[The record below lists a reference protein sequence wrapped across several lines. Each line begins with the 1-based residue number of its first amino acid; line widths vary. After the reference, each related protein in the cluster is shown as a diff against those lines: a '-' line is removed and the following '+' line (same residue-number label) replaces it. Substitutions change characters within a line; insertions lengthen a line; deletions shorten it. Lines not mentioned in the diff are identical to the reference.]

1 MPLRDASLPCAT
13 VSVRGLLREGGK
25 QKSEKSTQTGD
36 TKVAGREAGRQTEQ
50 ARGRTVTARH
60 L

>member
-1 MPLRDASLPCAT
+1 MPLRDASLPWAT

-36 TKVAGREAGRQTEQ
+36 TKVAGREADRQNRQE
-50 ARGRTVTARH
+50 GG